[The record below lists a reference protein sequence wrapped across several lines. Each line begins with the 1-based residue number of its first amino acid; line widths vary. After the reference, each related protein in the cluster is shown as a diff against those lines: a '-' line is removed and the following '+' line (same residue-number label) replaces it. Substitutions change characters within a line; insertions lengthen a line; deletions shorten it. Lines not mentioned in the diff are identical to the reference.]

1 MTPVTAAAKA
11 AFAYN
16 AIINGIRKSL
26 SDEQREM
33 VDKTTKPGTGPEKI
47 MAFQK
52 GVKRL
57 SKMIEKRRRLLAFS
71 SEEETNK
78 YPLANLASAS
88 CLCEAYKAAY
98 LKNDCENVPE
108 ITNGVD
114 EKTLVCTQLWQN
126 IKSEE
131 EASVCPVDPKEG
143 TCGIPVNLDLF
154 GKKFMNGIEVV
165 RQTSG
170 SADPAAITFKLD
182 SDEEGANVFKE
193 WLETTARKDIKAENG
208 KFVWNG
214 EIPEDVGAFLRRSC
228 GSLKWSAE
236 TNGARIEFDGLTFR
250 AAGGG
255 RRRRLLQQRR
265 GSC

>member
-1 MTPVTAAAKA
+1 
-11 AFAYN
+11 
-16 AIINGIRKSL
+16 
-26 SDEQREM
+26 M
-33 VDKTTKPGTGPEKI
+33 VDKTTKPGTGPEMI
-47 MAFQK
+47 MAFQN
-52 GVKRL
+52 GVKIL
-57 SKMIEKRRRLLAFS
+57 SKMKRRRLLAFS
-71 SEEETNK
+71 GEEETNK

-126 IKSEE
+126 IKNEE
-131 EASVCPVDPKEG
+131 EASLCPVDPKEG

-193 WLETTARKDIKAENG
+193 WLETTARKDIKAKNG

-255 RRRRLLQQRR
+255 RRRRLLQARHS
-265 GSC
+265 SC